1 MKRRLWAVLLTG
13 ALAASAGLSCAGGRT
28 GRLAPET
35 LIIFPPPPD
44 TARIQF
50 LTRYSSAEDLG
61 RRTSFWRSL
70 VGEREDERAAGI
82 KKPYGVAIHAGVIYV
97 CDTSLPG
104 VDVIDLERRTI
115 ENFMPRGDGQL
126 QTPINCYVDPE
137 TGRLYITDT
146 GRRQVVIFDST
157 LTYVDALE
165 GNDAV
170 QPTDIFAYDGRLWVT
185 DHAGRQIRV
194 YDKYTLEFVTAFPNS
209 QAAGEEMLRQ
219 PTNLWIA
226 DDRVY
231 VSDFGDFRVKMFT
244 TDGTYLGAVG
254 SYGRRFG
261 QFARPKGI
269 AVDRDGRLFVVDA
282 AFENVQIFNPD
293 GELLMFF
300 GGPYQG
306 PGNMWLPA
314 KVIIDYDNLDYFED
328 LVDPR
333 FDLQYLVFVT
343 NQYGP
348 DKLSVYGFVGPAAGG
363 SDAQP

>member
-1 MKRRLWAVLLTG
+1 MMRRLWAVLLVG
-13 ALAASAGLSCAGGRT
+13 YLGVSAGLSCAGGRT

-50 LTRYSSAEDLG
+50 LTRVSSAEDLG
-61 RRTSFWRSL
+61 RRRSLWRSL
-70 VGEREDERAAGI
+70 VGERDDERAAGI
-82 KKPYGVAIHAGVIYV
+82 KKPYGVAVRAGTIYV

-104 VDVIDLERRTI
+104 IDIIDLEQRTL
-115 ENFMPRGDGQL
+115 ENVSPRGEGQL
-126 QTPINCYVDPE
+126 QTPINCTVDPE
-137 TGRLYITDT
+137 TGRLYVTDT

-157 LTYVDALE
+157 LRYIDALE
-165 GNDAV
+165 GTDAV
-170 QPTDIFAYDGRLWVT
+170 QPTDVAVHDDRLWVT
-185 DHAGRQIRV
+185 DHAGRQVRV
-194 YDKYTLEFVTAFPNS
+194 YDKRTLAFERAFPDAS
-209 QAAGEEMLRQ
+209 VDDEALLRQ

-226 DDRVY
+226 NDRVY
-231 VSDFGDFRVKMFT
+231 VSDFGDFRIKIFG
-244 TDGTYLGAVG
+244 TDGTFIGTLG
-254 SYGRRFG
+254 SYGRRLG
-261 QFARPKGI
+261 QFARPKGL
-269 AVDRDGRLFVVDA
+269 AVDRDGRLYVVDA
-282 AFENVQIFNPD
+282 AFENVQIFNPN

-314 KVIIDYDNLDYFED
+314 QVVVDYDNLSYFED

-348 DKLSVYGFVGPAAGG
+348 DKLSVYGFVGPAGG
-363 SDAQP
+363 VDAQR